1 MTPNTRVAG
10 EEPGMLIQRFDWA
23 GTSVGERSAWSHSL
37 RVSVDSMLTSAMPML
52 LMWGPQHV
60 VFYNSAC
67 AAILGDRHPGAMG
80 GTAQIIWPEFWDR
93 FVPLLQAAND
103 GRPQTVRDA
112 HFMLDSKNP
121 AKEIWL
127 DLFYAPV
134 ADEHGKTGGVMC
146 AMIDTTD
153 RIRSQQESERFA
165 AALREANHT
174 LEAERQ
180 SVMAANRRLANESGF
195 LRELFQQAPGF
206 VAVLRGPEHVFEVAN
221 PSYQRLLGNRELIG
235 KPVRESVPEAVSH
248 GLVQVLDQVY
258 SSGEPFVGKNI
269 KVALQITP
277 GKPFE
282 QRILDFVYQPIKNA
296 AGAVEGIFVEGMD
309 MTEQMI
315 NIDRLRVAQQAG
327 GVGTFEWF
335 PERDEIVISDE
346 YRRIWGFPPDL
357 AVSPKTIV
365 DTVDP
370 RDRRAVGPAL
380 WRQQDNPLAYAEYRI
395 TRHSDGQQR
404 WIARR
409 GEVIQQEAPLGPR
422 YVGAV
427 TDITERKRVEDELR
441 ASIAER
447 RAAEE
452 RLQELNETLEQRV
465 EREVAARGKAEETLR
480 YMQKMDAIGQLT
492 GGVAHDFNNVLQ
504 IISANLQLL
513 QPNLEREQV
522 AQRRIDTAI
531 TAVERGARLSSHL
544 LAFARRQP
552 LRPEV
557 LNLQRRLGEMEEL
570 WQRALGVTVVVE
582 TEVADGL
589 WIRWSILT
597 SLKPCC

>member
-221 PSYQRLLGNRELIG
+221 PSYQRLLGNRELI
-235 KPVRESVPEAVSH
+235 
-248 GLVQVLDQVY
+248 
-258 SSGEPFVGKNI
+258 
-269 KVALQITP
+269 